1 MKFDSLL
8 DEVNGLGKFQIL
20 IVILLVVPRFILPCH
35 FLLNNFIAA
44 MPSHHCNITALVD
57 GDIFENLT
65 QEQRL
70 TVSIPAQEDGT
81 LSSCEMFPQ
90 PQLHLLYG
98 PSNTTDTP
106 AVECQNGW
114 VYDTSTFTSTIAT
127 EVNLENG
134 TLICHDEILHAKQE
148 LFYNMS
154 AFMTCRFGRKSMLL
168 LSYVC
173 AMGFG
178 LTSAFSSSYTMFAV
192 MRFFTGL
199 GLTGIIHNI
208 KYHQLV
214 STGIEWVDVQHR
226 TLIGV
231 IGSMAWTVGNML
243 LAGLAYAVNDWRSLL
258 ITVTAPLGFAIITW
272 WIPESARWLIAN
284 GKVEK
289 AHFYL
294 QKCAKCNRKQ
304 EFSSKIKPEVKF
316 LCSQFDLFSFQ
327 SNKSYTYVDLV
338 RTPKMRK
345 LAILSGMVWLAST
358 YYGISL
364 NISGFGLNIYLTH
377 FIYAAI
383 EFPAK
388 LMVYFFLDK
397 IGRRHCQAGT
407 LLLTG
412 TCIAINIFLSKDMW
426 LFRTIVAIVGKG
438 LSEAS
443 FTTVFLYTTEL
454 YPTVVRQNGMGYNSF
469 MGRLGASITPL
480 VLLLEDVWKL
490 LPQVIICAL
499 AMLSGLVALLLPET
513 HNIRLPETIEDIE
526 NIWYFDSKTLL

>member
-127 EVNLENG
+127 EVNLDTIKMSQNLNISATATVFFCGVMLGAVIFG
-134 TLICHDEILHAKQE
+134 TLCD
-148 LFYNMS
+148 
-154 AFMTCRFGRKSMLL
+154 RFGRKSMLL

-178 LTSAFSSSYTMFAV
+178 LTSAFSSSYTIAFCRLMNFIDEV
-192 MRFFTGL
+192 
-199 GLTGIIHNI
+199 HNI

-316 LCSQFDLFSFQ
+316 LCSHIVMVEKQ
-327 SNKSYTYVDLV
+327 NKSYTYVDLV

-526 NIWYFDSKTLL
+526 KPG